1 MPLGTIS
8 AMTSSIRYN
17 ASLRRYG
24 RNSNKFT
31 KKTVFT
37 CEAANPLSKSENLR
51 IIEENKITLAKK
63 MLVNRAIG
71 IAIALF
77 YGGILIYLAKLLG

>member
-1 MPLGTIS
+1 MALGTIS

-24 RNSNKFT
+24 RDSNKFS

-37 CEAANPLSKSENLR
+37 YDSTNPLSKSENLR

-71 IAIALF
+71 ITIVLF
-77 YGGILIYLAKLLG
+77 YGGILIYIAKLLW